1 MKKLFAAAVA
11 VLFWLSLFAID
22 KGWLPVMLCAVS
34 WLCLAVMAHRNGWY
48 YEPKEDEDNV

>member
-34 WLCLAVMAHRNGWY
+34 WLCLAVMAHRNDWY
-48 YEPKEDEDNV
+48 YDPERDEEDV